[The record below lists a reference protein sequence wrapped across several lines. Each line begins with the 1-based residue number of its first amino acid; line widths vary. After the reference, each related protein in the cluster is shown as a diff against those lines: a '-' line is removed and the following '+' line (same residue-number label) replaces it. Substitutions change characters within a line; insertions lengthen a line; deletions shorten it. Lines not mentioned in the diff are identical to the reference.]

1 MKLYYVIS
9 PIGFV
14 REACL
19 ANSEEE
25 AVELVTK
32 KSLRVGSSAWVDIP
46 RKTSPKLKAYEIKL
60 DEVKTP
66 QIIRTGW

>member
-1 MKLYYVIS
+1 MKLYYVMS

-25 AVELVTK
+25 AIGLVTEK
-32 KSLRVGSSAWVDIP
+32 LERIDSSARVDIP

>member
-46 RKTSPKLKAYEIKL
+46 RKTSLKLKAYEIKL